1 MACKKTYYQ
10 AVKVNK
16 GTGVVETLGDPF
28 DFAGDPVDVSTLVD
42 CPENKYDSENVCITQ
57 DGVDCVENV
66 TRNILFTYDCATQ
79 VTTTEVLSYVLPDGT
94 VIEAADFV
102 APLAVIG
109 CPEFEILTDQKCE
122 VIV

>member
-10 AVKVNK
+10 AVKINR

-42 CPENKYDSENVCITQ
+42 CPEARYESENVCITT
-57 DGVDCVENV
+57 DGVDCQENV
-66 TRNILFTYDCATQ
+66 TRNIKFSYDCATE
-79 VTTTEVLSYVLPDGT
+79 VTTTEVLSYLLADGS
-94 VIEAADFV
+94 VVEAADFV
-102 APLAVIG
+102 APYAVIP

-122 VIV
+122 V